1 MIIMTRTEIEIKLRE
16 ILNSLIEV
24 EEVNMSLKLNEVGVD
39 SINLI
44 KMLILVEEAFNI
56 ELTDEELISDSYTSL
71 NDMVSFIERKL

>member
-1 MIIMTRTEIEIKLRE
+1 MTRTEIEIKLRE